1 MRTRSGLQID
11 ANDSSSY
18 YSSDSSD
25 YDSEDTST
33 PINMAFHKKGL
44 SKWGTEGLDIA
55 DSGFSKL
62 HSKEQHFE
70 TAKTKYDLSNDT
82 FLTYTDNLIEKV
94 NRMYSKDVFTA
105 PITETVTQPDGTIS
119 PIKCF
124 VLTEYTKV
132 TEDEMVAAR
141 NLRWPAIENFAN
153 QSEADKACDIQIKAS
168 TVGSY
173 IHDSLTE
180 AAKKQLK
187 ADENLFQ
194 VKDTSGNPF
203 YDGPMYFWKIAELV
217 DPNNDTLVE
226 DIRTKLRSLN
236 VKDFGYSIIQTLAEF
251 KNMRTR
257 VIDLGGTYSND
268 EQFLDFWAALRTM
281 KEKEFARYV
290 NTERDNYRDTPKSS
304 RMTIEKY
311 MTKFQKKETAMK
323 NDDIW
328 NVASPE
334 DAMIMALLTTLEKQS
349 DSNKSTGGSRQRE
362 KTQDA
367 DWSTLTDEEKQKRRE
382 SKIPAWKKV
391 TPKDGEE
398 STKDKDGRKYYWCKL
413 CRQGKGMWAMH
424 SEHKD
429 DFRPQRKQKQDDT
442 DAVSSEKKVSFAIE
456 SEATTDKTTDDKAK
470 DDDKPKAKVKKALLD
485 NARSYLAQFDG
496 QDFQQGGV

>member
-1 MRTRSGLQID
+1 MRTRSGLYIET
-11 ANDSSSY
+11 
-18 YSSDSSD
+18 SDSDNNSTDSD
-25 YDSEDTST
+25 SDSESTSIST
-33 PINMAFHKKGL
+33 SVNMAFIKKGL

-105 PITETVTQPDGTIS
+105 PITETVTAPDGTIS

-141 NLRWPAIENFAN
+141 NLRWPTTENFAD
-153 QSEADKACDIQIKAS
+153 QSAADKACDIQIKAS
-168 TVGSY
+168 TIGSY

-268 EQFLDFWAALRTM
+268 EQFLDFWAALRSM

-290 NTERDNYRDTPKSS
+290 NTERDNYRDTQKSS

-323 NDDIW
+323 NDNIW

-334 DAMIMALLTTLEKQS
+334 DAMIMALLTTLEKKGDS
-349 DSNKSTGGSRQRE
+349 SNKSTGGSRQRE

-391 TPKDGEE
+391 TPKDGEAT
-398 STKDKDGRKYYWCKL
+398 TKEKDGRTYHWCKL

-424 SEHKD
+424 TEHKD
-429 DFRPQRKQKQDDT
+429 DFKKERKQQQDAS
-442 DAVSSEKKVSFAIE
+442 DASNEKKVSFAAE
-456 SEATTDKTTDDKAK
+456 TETKDKETEENDK
-470 DDDKPKAKVKKALLD
+470 DDGKPKAKVKKALLD
-485 NARSYLAQFDG
+485 NARAYLAQFEG
-496 QDFQQGGV
+496 QDFQMGGV